1 MGTALATQ
9 ASIILARFDEP
20 TGVGPLDASC
30 VEGVRF
36 LDVGADVRAA
46 SIDPRSTLA
55 YTLVIFGL
63 HDSESSARELVRH
76 RLDVAPWLAEAKE
89 CCSLVLRPFRHFG
102 EANFLGPGGP
112 VFEVE
117 VSEHDKQSP
126 LVIVTSAGWDSAEGD
141 ALERI
146 IRFSEHV
153 GAVRIGMGG
162 TAGLLAQHSFGF
174 AGGLATDGITV
185 TFWRDVASAMAFAYG
200 PGLHRS
206 QVKVQREE
214 LYGDRTSFT
223 RFAVLSSEGTWNG
236 SPFPCA

>member
-1 MGTALATQ
+1 MAAALATH
-9 ASIILARFDEP
+9 ASLILARFDEP
-20 TGVGPLDASC
+20 TGVGPFDASGIA
-30 VEGVRF
+30 GVRF

-55 YTLVIFGL
+55 YTLVVFGL
-63 HDSESSARELVRH
+63 HDSEASAQELIER
-76 RLDVAPWLAEAKE
+76 RLQVAPWLSDAKE
-89 CCSLVLRPFRHFG
+89 TCALTLRPFRHFG
-102 EANFLGPGGP
+102 EANFLGPAGP

-117 VSEHDKQSP
+117 TPEHDKQSP
-126 LVIVTSAGWDSAEGD
+126 LVIVTSAGWDSAEGE

-153 GAVRIGMGG
+153 GAVRISMGG
-162 TAGLLAQHSFGF
+162 AAGLLAQHSFGF

-200 PGLHRS
+200 AGLHRT

-236 SPFPCA
+236 APFSTT

>member
-1 MGTALATQ
+1 MATDLATH
-9 ASIILARFDEP
+9 ASLILARFDEP
-20 TGVGPLDASC
+20 TGVSPIDASH
-30 VEGVRF
+30 VPGVRF

-55 YTLVIFGL
+55 YTHVIYGL
-63 HDSESSARELVRH
+63 HNSEASARELIERRH
-76 RLDVAPWLAEAKE
+76 DVAPWLTEAKE
-89 CCSLVLRPFRHFG
+89 TCSLLLRPFRHFG
-102 EANFLGPGGP
+102 EANFLGPAGP
-112 VFEVE
+112 VLTVE
-117 VSEHDKQSP
+117 NAEHDKHSP
-126 LVIVTSAGWDSAEGD
+126 LVIVTSAGWDSAEGE

-153 GAVRIGMGG
+153 SAVRISMGG

-185 TFWRDVASAMAFAYG
+185 TFWRDQASAMAFAYG

-223 RFAVLSSEGTWNG
+223 RFAVLHSEGTWNG
-236 SPFPCA
+236 APFGG